1 MPKTKNKATN
11 KKLEHNVHLE
21 EKPKPSPKQSDE
33 ESSIDKKEESE
44 DEETG
49 KRFYLSVVRVIYKR
63 KRKN

>member
-21 EKPKPSPKQSDE
+21 EKPKPSQSDE